1 MRDMSVMRYRHRI
14 SMRGYNRHNRH
25 HRLSLRWRG
34 TEARMIISSFSYC
47 DNFTITFF
55 IYRALY
61 RSGFTRWRSGGRSFP
76 QSPTLSL
83 SSFRALHLGYSANL
97 TSYRYACN
105 GEGAKGRKPVLG
117 GSPSFCR
124 ATAIGMVPA
133 SWGSQSPSQNA
144 PTVSA
149 AHAQRNTS
157 YSIRGS
163 ILTSAR

>member
-14 SMRGYNRHNRH
+14 SMRDCSRRNPL

-61 RSGFTRWRSGGRSFP
+61 RSGFTKR

-83 SSFRALHLGYSANL
+83 SSFRALHLGYSANRP
-97 TSYRYACN
+97 SYRYACN
-105 GEGAKGRKPVLG
+105 GEGAKGRKPVLD
-117 GSPSFCR
+117 GSPSVCR

-149 AHAQRNTS
+149 AHAQQNTS